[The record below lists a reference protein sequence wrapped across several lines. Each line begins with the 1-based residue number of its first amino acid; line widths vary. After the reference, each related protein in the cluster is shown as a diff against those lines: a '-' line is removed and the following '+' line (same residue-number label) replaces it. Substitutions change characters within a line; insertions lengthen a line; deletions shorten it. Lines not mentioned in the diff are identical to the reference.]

1 MLMSKLTP
9 MMKQYMDIK
18 KQYRDCIVFFRLG
31 DFYEMFFDDAL
42 TASKA
47 LDITLTARDCG
58 QEEKAPMCGVPH
70 HSSKDYI
77 AKLVE
82 QGFKVAICEQVEEP
96 GKNKIVKR
104 EVVRT
109 ITPGTLSEPE
119 MLDSK
124 TNNFLCSIH
133 YTNKYF
139 GISYVDITTGS
150 LYLTSYDTPKN
161 KKELNIKILAEI
173 DKINPSEIISNV
185 DFDLIFDKQESQI
198 TSEYKERYNK
208 LDTISHKDYYSKLIK
223 DQFNVISLEAIGIF
237 DEGSKI
243 KALGQLLDY
252 LYDTQKSILKNI
264 NELDYYTIDDY
275 MIIDTNT
282 RRNLELIEPL
292 RNENKNNTL
301 YGVLDKT
308 DTAMGAR
315 LLKKWIR
322 EPLRNKESID
332 KRLNVVQE
340 LYDNIILSKSLS
352 KNLKDVYDIE
362 RLTGKVAIGTC
373 NPRDLISLK
382 TSLKVIPEIK
392 DDISK
397 ISSDITKDIS
407 VKIDTLKDIYL
418 LLENSIIENPS
429 TTLKDGNIIKFG
441 YHDDLDELKN
451 ISKNGKDWILSKQ
464 NEEREKTGIK
474 KLKIGYN
481 KVFGYYIEVTKSYID
496 KVPEHYTRKQ
506 TLSNSERYITP
517 DLKEMESKILSA
529 EEKMNKLQYEIFVE
543 IREELKNNIKRMQK
557 TSQYIAAVDVLNSF
571 CKISMKNNYIKPEI
585 NTKGYIDIKNG
596 RHCVVE
602 NMLNDESF
610 IPNDTFLDK
619 DMNRFSIIT
628 GPNMAGKSTYM
639 RQVAL
644 ICIMGHIGC
653 FVPASK
659 ANIPILDKIFTRV
672 GASDNLS
679 QGQSTFMVEMS
690 EVSYILK
697 NATEDS
703 LIILD
708 EIGRGTSTY
717 DGLSIAWSVT
727 EYIAKEIKSK
737 CMFATHYHELS
748 ELENK
753 IQGVNNYK
761 ILIKESGE
769 DIIFLRK
776 VSKGSIDKSYG
787 IEVARLA
794 GLPYRVINNSFRI
807 LNNLEDKDLNKNNKN
822 LKNLKPETV
831 SEKEQMK
838 FWNFKNEYKDFI
850 DENLLNININKLT
863 PIEALNILNEIIE
876 KSGKL
881 GE

>member
-1 MLMSKLTP
+1 MSKLTP
-9 MMKQYMDIK
+9 MMQQYMEIK

-31 DFYEMFFDDAL
+31 DFYEMFFDDAI
-42 TASKA
+42 TASKV

-58 QEEKAPMCGVPH
+58 QDEKAPMCGVPH
-70 HSSKDYI
+70 HSSKEYI

-82 QGFKVAICEQVEEP
+82 NGYKVAICEQVEEP
-96 GKNKIVKR
+96 GKSKIVKR

-109 ITPGTLSEPE
+109 ITPGTMSEPE

-150 LYLTSYDTPKN
+150 LYLTSYDTPKD

-185 DFDLIFDKQESQI
+185 DFDLIFDNKENPLNA
-198 TSEYKERYNK
+198 TYRERYSK
-208 LDTISHKDYYSKLIK
+208 LETVSHKDYYSKLIK
-223 DQFNVISLEAIGIF
+223 DQFNVISLEALGIF
-237 DEGSKI
+237 DEGNKI
-243 KALGQLLDY
+243 KSLGQLLDY
-252 LYDTQKSILKNI
+252 LYDTQKNTLKNI
-264 NELDYYTIDDY
+264 NELEYYTIDDY

-292 RNENKNNTL
+292 RNENKSNTL
-301 YGVLDKT
+301 YGVLDNT

-332 KRLNVVQE
+332 KRLDVVQQ
-340 LYDNIILSKSLS
+340 LYDDIILSKNLS
-352 KNLKDVYDIE
+352 KNLKNVYDIE

-373 NPRDLISLK
+373 NARDLIALK
-382 TSLKVIPEIK
+382 NSIKVVPEIK
-392 DDISK
+392 EDISSIDSEITNDISK
-397 ISSDITKDIS
+397 
-407 VKIDTLKDIYL
+407 KIDTLKDIYL
-418 LLENSIIENPS
+418 LLENSIIENPNN
-429 TTLKDGNIIKFG
+429 TLKDGNIIKSG
-441 YHDDLDELKN
+441 YNEDLDELRN
-451 ISKNGKDWILSKQ
+451 ISTNGKDWILSKQ
-464 NEEREKTGIK
+464 KEEREKTGIK
-474 KLKIGYN
+474 KLKIGFN

-496 KVPEHYTRKQ
+496 KVPDNYTRKQ

-517 DLKEMESKILSA
+517 ELKEMESKILSA

-557 TSQYIAAVDVLNSF
+557 TAQYLSMVDVLNAF
-571 CKISMKNNYIKPEI
+571 CKISMKNNYIRPNI
-585 NTKGYIDIKNG
+585 NTEGYIDIKDG

-602 NMLNDESF
+602 NMLKDENF

-619 DMNRFSIIT
+619 DKNRFAIIT

-644 ICIMGHIGC
+644 ISIMAHIGC
-653 FVPASK
+653 FVPAEK
-659 ANIPILDKIFTRV
+659 ADISILDKIFTRV

-727 EYIAKEIKSK
+727 EYIAKELKSK

-748 ELENK
+748 ELEDK
-753 IQGVNNYK
+753 IEGVNNYK

-794 GLPYRVINNSFRI
+794 GLPYSVINNSFRI
-807 LNNLEDKDLNKNNKN
+807 LNNLEEQDLNKNNKV
-822 LKNLKPETV
+822 LKEELTT
-831 SEKEQMK
+831 SEKEQMN
-838 FWNFKNEYKDFI
+838 FWNFKNKHKEFI
-850 DENLLNININKLT
+850 DENILNININKIT
-863 PIEALNILNEIIE
+863 PMEAMNLLNEIIE
-876 KSGKL
+876 KSEEL